1 MPSKCRRWR
10 AWTSSGL
17 TPDATAA
24 LRHTEGRAIDMDI
37 SWSGTLAIVGAN
49 GQTASIASTP
59 RDGDNAQLQTVGA
72 GYGVHK
78 LATDPPHWSD
88 DGH

>member
-1 MPSKCRRWR
+1 
-10 AWTSSGL
+10 
-17 TPDATAA
+17 
-24 LRHTEGRAIDMDI
+24 MDI

-49 GQTASIASTP
+49 GQNASIASTP

-88 DGH
+88 DGR